1 MKALFFTADLGGNV
15 PPILAV
21 AEELAGRSWDID
33 VAGLAAGESAFVQP
47 HFPAGIAAGPIS
59 GMGITRIAS
68 IARVTASRN
77 ARNDAAAIIA
87 SSRPDVIAVD
97 CLLLTPL
104 RAALASGIPVVV
116 LAHTVGQYW
125 ARLYH
130 PFTATSLDLFGVSL
144 SRYWDQ
150 AAARLMLTDAELD
163 PGSRNPVL
171 RHCTWTGSTE
181 QASPPSPR
189 APGHRPRVLVSLST
203 TDWPGMQP
211 IYRRVI
217 EALSHLPVDAVVTT
231 GNAAFTDALN
241 GTGNVEVHGW
251 LDHAAIMPQADL
263 LIGHGGHSTTFKAL
277 AHGIPALVLPVN
289 PVSDEA
295 GIGDALRA
303 RGLGMRLRPWARPR
317 RLAAA
322 ITALLMDSAVH
333 EDAASH
339 GRRLRSLR
347 SGAAV
352 AADHIVRIAASRQP
366 NSA

>member
-21 AEELAGRSWDID
+21 AQELADRGWDIE
-33 VAGLAAGESAFVQP
+33 VAGLASGQSAYVQP

-68 IARVTASRN
+68 IAKITASPN

-87 SSRPDVIAVD
+87 SSQPDVIAVD

-104 RAALASGIPVVV
+104 RAALVSSIPEVV
-116 LAHTVGQYW
+116 LAHTFGKYW
-125 ARLYH
+125 SRLYH
-130 PFTATSLDLFGVSL
+130 PFAATSLDLFGVSL

-163 PGSRNPVL
+163 PGSRDSVL
-171 RHCTWTGSTE
+171 SHCTWTGSTE

-189 APGHRPRVLVSLST
+189 ASGRRPRVLVSLST

-231 GNAAFTDALN
+231 GNAAFTDARK
-241 GTGNVEVHGW
+241 GAGNVEVHGW
-251 LDHAAIMPQADL
+251 VDHAALMPQMDL
-263 LIGHGGHSTTFKAL
+263 LIGHGGHSTTLKAL
-277 AHGIPALVLPVN
+277 AHGIPVLVLPVN

-295 GIGDALRA
+295 GIGDVLRA
-303 RGLGMRLRPWARPR
+303 RRLGMRMRPSARPR
-317 RLAAA
+317 RLATA
-322 ITALLMDSAVH
+322 ITSLLTDSAVR
-333 EDAASH
+333 ENAASH
-339 GRRLRSLR
+339 GRRLRGLR
-347 SGAAV
+347 PGAAV
-352 AADHIVRIAASRQP
+352 AADHIVRIAAR
-366 NSA
+366 